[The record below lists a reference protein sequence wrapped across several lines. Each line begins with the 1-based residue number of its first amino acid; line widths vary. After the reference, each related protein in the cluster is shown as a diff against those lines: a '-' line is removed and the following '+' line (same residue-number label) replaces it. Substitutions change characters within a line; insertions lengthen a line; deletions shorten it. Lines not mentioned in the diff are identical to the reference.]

1 MHIPVLLNEVLEIL
15 SPSKGQVMIDATV
28 GGGGHGI
35 PIARHL
41 SPGGVFLGIDWDKS
55 RIKELEQAITEEK
68 LNLNRLILICSNY
81 ADLPA
86 VLEREGLD
94 KVDGLL
100 MDLGFSSDQLGVG
113 RGFGFRGPEEPL
125 LMTYSENDQPAYEIL
140 SMLGEKQIAEIIR
153 DLSDERYAN
162 RIAKA
167 IVRARKEKSI
177 VTNRDLSEIVKSA
190 VPANYEK
197 GRIDPA
203 TRTFM
208 ALRIF
213 VNRELENL
221 GRTLGEL
228 HEIVK
233 PGGRVII
240 ITYHSKEDAMVK
252 HFFQDLA
259 LHDKAVLINK
269 KVVQPTEMEVNKNP
283 RSRSAKLRAI
293 EIK

>member
-35 PIARHL
+35 PIARRL
-41 SPGGVFLGIDWDKS
+41 SPSGVFVGIDWDKD
-55 RIKELEQAITEEK
+55 RIEELQQAIAGEK
-68 LNLNRLILICSNY
+68 LDLDRLILICSNY

-86 VLEREGLD
+86 VLEKEGLG
-94 KVDGLL
+94 KADGLL

-113 RGFGFRGPEEPL
+113 RGFNFQGPEEPL
-125 LMTYSENDQPAYEIL
+125 LMTYNESDQPAYAIL
-140 SMLGEKQIAEIIR
+140 STLGEKQIAEIIK
-153 DLSDERYAN
+153 DLSDERYAH

-167 IVRARKEKSI
+167 IVRARKEKPV
-177 VTNRDLSEIVKSA
+177 VTNRDLAKIVEGA
-190 VPANYEK
+190 VPQNYEK
-197 GRIDPA
+197 GRISPA

-228 HEIVK
+228 QEIVK
-233 PGGRVII
+233 PGGRVAIVA
-240 ITYHSKEDAMVK
+240 YHSKEDAMVK
-252 HFFQDLA
+252 HFFRDLVTCG
-259 LHDKAVLINK
+259 KAVLINK
-269 KVVQPTEMEVNKNP
+269 KVVQPTEAEISKNP